1 MKSRFGFVSN
11 SSSTSFVILVKP
23 DKVESV
29 EFILKH
35 LKHEMNGGNPCPTV
49 PERIKELKTEIKDI
63 DKDVIYVDGIFDK
76 INAISDQSFTDHE
89 FLSRYSTYRMLQ
101 KEAIRSDRK
110 YPIPRKMR
118 MSRDKE
124 DFLGDIRRLKEDLQE
139 DRAKC
144 ETEIQKISGNK
155 DWVFVSFEEDA
166 MWGTLKQMVSDLV
179 KTGDA
184 VVLKQETS

>member
-1 MKSRFGFVSN
+1 MKTRSGFVSN

-23 DKVESV
+23 DKVQSV

-35 LKHEMNGGNPCPTV
+35 LKHPMDNPCPTV

-63 DKDVIYVDGIFDK
+63 DKDIVYLDGIYARIDV
-76 INAISDQSFTDHE
+76 IPNQSFIDHE
-89 FLSRYSTYRMLQ
+89 LLQKYSTFHMLR

-110 YPIPRKMR
+110 YPLPAKMR
-118 MSRDKE
+118 GARDKG

-144 ETEIQKISGNK
+144 EQEILKIAGNK

-166 MWGTLKQMVSDLV
+166 MWGTLKQMVNDLV

-184 VVLKQETS
+184 IVLKQETT